1 MYFSVRE
8 PDEAETAVVVEVPH
22 AGLFVDPPAL
32 GTLIA
37 PARALGRDADLY
49 VDELYADAPAEGATL
64 LVAHVSR
71 YVCDLN
77 RPEEDVDSRAVEGAA
92 SRSAPHG
99 LVWVKTTDQE
109 PALERP
115 LPRAELERRID
126 AIYRPYHETLCRLL
140 DRKCTLF
147 GWAVLLSAHSMP
159 SRGRVGGD
167 PQEAVR
173 ADVVPGSRG
182 RSSAAAPVI
191 DAADQLARQRGWTV
205 AHDRPYR
212 GGYAVGQHGRPAE
225 GRHAVQVEIVRRLY
239 MDESTL
245 ARKPGE
251 FEAVRTYC
259 RSLVAH
265 LGGLRLG

>member
-8 PDEAETAVVVEVPH
+8 PDGAETAVIVEVPH

-32 GTLIA
+32 GTLVA

-77 RPEEDVDSRAVEGAA
+77 RPEEDVDGQAVEGGQ

-115 LPRAELERRID
+115 LPRSELQRRLQT
-126 AIYRPYHETLCRLL
+126 IYRPYHETLARLL
-140 DRKCTLF
+140 ERKHARF

-159 SRGRVGGD
+159 SQGRSGGD
-167 PQEAVR
+167 ARERIR
-173 ADVVPGSRG
+173 ADIVPGSRG
-182 RSSAAAPVI
+182 RSSAAGPVI
-191 DAADQLARQRGWTV
+191 DAADHLARQRGWTV

-212 GGYAVGQHGRPAE
+212 GGYAVGRHGKPAE

-239 MDESTL
+239 MDEATL
-245 ARKPGE
+245 TRKPGE